1 MTVEDV
7 FMEGNMAQQVVIKH
21 NRYGMELVLDNQISF
36 EELLVVIVQKF
47 QDVGQFFKD
56 KKMAISFKGR
66 KLSEKEMIRI
76 VDAIMENST
85 IQIVSIIDNDTELE
99 KIMQFHLEERN
110 RVMDQEQQLYK
121 GTYPQEEMTE
131 EMYAQYIMSQN
142 YNAEFYKGNL
152 RSGQVLECTSSVT
165 LLGDV
170 NPGARIVSEGNIVVL
185 GALKGNAH
193 AGVSGNDNCF
203 IFALDMRPIQL
214 QIGQYY
220 AKSPDKENVKKRLI
234 PKKKANIDKYSP
246 KIATAQEGTI
256 CIESMK
262 KGCLDNL

>member
-21 NRYGMELVLDNQISF
+21 NRYGIELVLDNQISF
-36 EELLVVIVQKF
+36 EELLEVIVEKF
-47 QDVGQFFKD
+47 QSAGHFFKD
-56 KKMAISFKGR
+56 KKMAVSFKGR

-76 VDAIMENST
+76 VDTIMDNTT
-85 IQIVSIIDNDTELE
+85 IQIVGIIDNDTELE
-99 KIMQFHLEERN
+99 
-110 RVMDQEQQLYK
+110 RVMQLRVEEHNRTMEQQLYQS
-121 GTYPQEEMTE
+121 GYPQVEMTE
-131 EMYAQYIMSQN
+131 EMYAQYIMAQN

-165 LLGDV
+165 LIGDV

-220 AKSPDKENVKKRLI
+220 AKSPDKENVRKRLI
-234 PKKKANIDKYSP
+234 PKKKANIEKYSP